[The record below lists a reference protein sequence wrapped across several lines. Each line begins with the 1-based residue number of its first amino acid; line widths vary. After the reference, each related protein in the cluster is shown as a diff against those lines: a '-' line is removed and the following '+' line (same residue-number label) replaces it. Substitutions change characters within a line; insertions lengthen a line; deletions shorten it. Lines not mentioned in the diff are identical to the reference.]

1 MRFFDKVSTQ
11 LMSPSRTVLWLFDI
25 SCRKSTCEPIVTQ
38 TRALEVLL
46 SIIQYLKSL
55 ISCILSNIASSFK
68 GFVRDCLNHFFSQ
81 TQREK
86 KMRASTQAL
95 GDLPFV
101 PQPIHGPPGGLPK
114 STAFGWAF
122 CGKHRAIG
130 SSCPR
135 GDVLYRGELL
145 GAHQL
150 PWSIFCYIKR

>member
-81 TQREK
+81 TPDNVRRK
-86 KMRASTQAL
+86 
-95 GDLPFV
+95 
-101 PQPIHGPPGGLPK
+101 
-114 STAFGWAF
+114 
-122 CGKHRAIG
+122 
-130 SSCPR
+130 
-135 GDVLYRGELL
+135 
-145 GAHQL
+145 
-150 PWSIFCYIKR
+150 